1 LNDSALLSADLS
13 AQQASVHADGAEL
26 NRHEAGLL
34 SKVQQLEAEIER
46 IKEHERL
53 RTERESEKVD
63 VQVPK
68 GHQESLGETVREL
81 ERESDRQ
88 TLRNLASEG
97 LAQGAQVRNAELEV
111 HKLIKER
118 QKQKQIRLER
128 DLTMMRKLD
137 AASSLYKDGIS
148 VPIAPRPQRKRD
160 LETEIRDNPRHL
172 AHQHSWLQPLLQRGT
187 TQVKEGAD
195 RQRQVESVASECG
208 DEWM

>member
-1 LNDSALLSADLS
+1 MLSAELS
-13 AQQASVHADGAEL
+13 AEQASVHADRADL
-26 NRHEAGLL
+26 NRQEAGLL

-46 IKEHERL
+46 IKERERL
-53 RTERESEKVD
+53 RAELESEKAD
-63 VQVPK
+63 VQVTE

-88 TLRNLASEG
+88 TLRNLAAEG
-97 LAQGAQVRNAELEV
+97 LAQVDQVCNVELEV
-111 HKLIKER
+111 QRLIKER

-128 DLTMMRKLD
+128 DLTMMRKSD
-137 AASSLYKDGIS
+137 VASSVYKDGIS
-148 VPIAPRPQRKRD
+148 VPIAPRPQSKLD

-195 RQRQVESVASECG
+195 RQRQAVASEFVG